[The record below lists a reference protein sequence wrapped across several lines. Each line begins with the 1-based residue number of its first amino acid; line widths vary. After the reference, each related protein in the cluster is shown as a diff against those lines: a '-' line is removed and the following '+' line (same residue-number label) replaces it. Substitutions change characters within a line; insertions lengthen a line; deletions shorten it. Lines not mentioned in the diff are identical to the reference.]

1 MNARYSPSVVKTGW
15 LSTNRPSVTST
26 TDRSSTRASLIRA
39 SGCGPGCAQASQAE
53 SGDQETSS
61 ISPSSLRASSVVS
74 PDSTSMRSSRPSAA
88 VAASL
93 VPSGDDARSS
103 TLPRSPA
110 AMVRTD
116 PACSASITAPWMASA
131 PSASVTQATEP
142 VRPSTRGSRAR
153 AAGSTSSARA
163 GPSSWVSQCTVPRT
177 VTTLA
182 WPVRSQ
188 SRSPR
193 WSSAVISLRARA
205 VGGVVS
211 WMSSLRGL
219 VSGSRLSSVQMS
231 PATWYTT
238 RVPSVA
244 GLRA

>member
-15 LSTNRPSVTST
+15 LSKNRPSVTSAIEP
-26 TDRSSTRASLIRA
+26 SATRASLIRA

-74 PDSTSMRSSRPSAA
+74 PDSTSMTSSRPSAA

-93 VPSGDDARSS
+93 VPSGDDARSRM
-103 TLPRSPA
+103 LPRSPA
-110 AMVRTD
+110 AMVLVV
-116 PACSASITAPWMASA
+116 PGCSASISAPSMASA
-131 PSASVTQATEP
+131 PLASVTQATEP
-142 VRPSTRGSRAR
+142 VLPSTRGSRAR

-182 WPVRSQ
+182 CPVRSQ

-193 WSSAVISLRARA
+193 WSSAVISLGARA
-205 VGGVVS
+205 VGGVAS
-211 WMSSLRGL
+211 WMSSLRGWA
-219 VSGSRLSSVQMS
+219 SASRLSSSQMS
-231 PATWYTT
+231 PARW
-238 RVPSVA
+238 
-244 GLRA
+244 